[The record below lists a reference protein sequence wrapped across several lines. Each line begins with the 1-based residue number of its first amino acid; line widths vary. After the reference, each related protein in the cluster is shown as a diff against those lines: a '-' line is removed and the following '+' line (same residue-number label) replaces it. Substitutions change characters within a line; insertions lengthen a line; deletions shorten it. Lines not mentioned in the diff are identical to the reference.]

1 MSDEIGKISLV
12 ADTSSIERAANELDK
27 FSASSN
33 KAATAADSLNDSN
46 AKTAAKV
53 KDVNASF
60 AAGSAIRE
68 QVRRSY
74 EGTTKELQGLQRELV
89 AIRARVDPVG
99 AAFDNLAQMSDK
111 LREGLRQGLIDP
123 SDYAASVK
131 GIDKLTDSLEQSVYE
146 SSAAGKAAKEA
157 AQADK
162 LATVAKESFISRLR
176 EQAETQG
183 KTNSEILAYKAA
195 QLGATQEAAP
205 FIASLKQ
212 QEDAWKKGTISA
224 GQYRQAM
231 RQLPMQ
237 ITDVVTSLAS
247 GMPIYMVA
255 IQQGGQIKDSFGGIG
270 NAARAMGS
278 LITPLTAGIA
288 ALAVTFGGAAIAGY
302 KYFDMIEDI
311 NRSLILTG
319 NQSRQTASDVLASAN
334 RIAEG
339 TGTSISST
347 VAVMNSL
354 IATGKYSKQQIE
366 TVATTMQK
374 ASASHLE
381 NADTI
386 KAAFEKIAKDPVKGL
401 QDLTEQYN
409 FVTLA
414 EIKHIGKLVEQKDK
428 TKAAQE
434 AMDLFA
440 QTMQTR
446 SDQAYES
453 LSPLTKVWDE
463 IKKHASDAFTGIG
476 NDIAIL
482 VINTV
487 REFGT
492 IYFTVAEMFQKLN
505 KTIAESII
513 STSELV
519 PERFRPDFLNNV
531 ISYNK
536 EIAKGNQS
544 ELDYLAKQKKALEE
558 RLALMMGKGKTLGNA
573 PIISPTEK
581 EQVREFGSKPV
592 RDKPVRV
599 DAGESL
605 LNTYDQQTIALQSQ
619 LRVLQQ
625 HTSINDTISQQRKSL
640 WETEAKIQ
648 VLEAAAGHR
657 KLKADE
663 QSLLANKA
671 SVLAKAEEVAKLG
684 DQIAAQQK
692 LNQLQ
697 DVSQK
702 YVIQQSEKRQALI
715 NSAGKSNRLAQR
727 ENELAQL
734 RLGWVNQGGKLTDE
748 NYKNE
753 ESALKKRYATEDEL
767 RADWLSGAKRGWS
780 EYLDS
785 ATDVYSSIANISQ
798 AAFANLSDSLTELAT
813 TGKMNARSFFTDM
826 LKMITKMIIQLSMAQ
841 AIMAAMNW
849 ISPSK
854 GGGNNP
860 GAVPMGLKSLSSH
873 AVGGYTGDGDKY
885 EPAGIV
891 HRGEFVFT
899 KEATSRIGVPRLS
912 AMMDS
917 VKGYAD
923 GGLVGGV
930 LPMPQSLQT
939 APAYG
944 LRGGSSVNVNLGGI
958 NIIQQGQAQ
967 QSGQAS
973 GASPS
978 IGKEVERQLRP
989 LIVQVITEQAGKQ
1002 ASPLWNLVN
1011 GKRKQ

>member
-1 MSDEIGKISLV
+1 
-12 ADTSSIERAANELDK
+12 
-27 FSASSN
+27 
-33 KAATAADSLNDSN
+33 
-46 AKTAAKV
+46 
-53 KDVNASF
+53 
-60 AAGSAIRE
+60 
-68 QVRRSY
+68 
-74 EGTTKELQGLQRELV
+74 
-89 AIRARVDPVG
+89 
-99 AAFDNLAQMSDK
+99 
-111 LREGLRQGLIDP
+111 
-123 SDYAASVK
+123 
-131 GIDKLTDSLEQSVYE
+131 
-146 SSAAGKAAKEA
+146 
-157 AQADK
+157 
-162 LATVAKESFISRLR
+162 
-176 EQAETQG
+176 
-183 KTNSEILAYKAA
+183 
-195 QLGATQEAAP
+195 
-205 FIASLKQ
+205 
-212 QEDAWKKGTISA
+212 
-224 GQYRQAM
+224 
-231 RQLPMQ
+231 
-237 ITDVVTSLAS
+237 
-247 GMPIYMVA
+247 
-255 IQQGGQIKDSFGGIG
+255 GGQIKDSFGGIG

-453 LSPLTKVWDE
+453 LSPLIKVWDE
-463 IKKHASDAFTGIG
+463 IKKHASNAFTGIG

-513 STSELV
+513 SASESV
-519 PERFRPDFLNNV
+519 PERFRPDFLNDF

-536 EIAKGNQS
+536 EIAKSNQS

-625 HTSINDTISQQRKSL
+625 HTSINDTISQQRKAL

-648 VLEAAAGHR
+648 VLEAASGHR

-663 QSLLANKA
+663 KSLLANKA

-697 DVSQK
+697 DISQK

-854 GGGNNP
+854 GVGNNP

-973 GASPS
+973 GASPGL
-978 IGKEVERQLRP
+978 GKEVERQLRP

-1011 GKRKQ
+1011 GKRKS